1 MYATLRRYE
10 GVVDPDE
17 VAKRTRESF
26 IPLISN
32 IDGFIA
38 YYLID
43 AGNGVL
49 VSTSVFETQAHEE
62 ESNEVAAAWVKA
74 NVGELEPN
82 PPVITAGHI
91 VANK

>member
-1 MYATLRRYE
+1 MYATVRRYE
-10 GVVDPDE
+10 GVLDPDE

-26 IPLISN
+26 VPLISS

-38 YYLID
+38 YYLVD
-43 AGNGVL
+43 AGDGVL

-62 ESNEVAAAWVKA
+62 ESNEDAAAWVKE
-74 NVGELEPN
+74 NVAELEPN
-82 PPVITAGHI
+82 PPAISAGPV